1 MGERD
6 GVRERKRQGKFL
18 AKKEESER
26 KRMGEI
32 EEVRERKREGEVPN
46 KKGRKEARQRREE
59 FTCKL

>member
-1 MGERD
+1 
-6 GVRERKRQGKFL
+6 
-18 AKKEESER
+18 
-26 KRMGEI
+26 MGEI